1 MYRSGT
7 VKVHL
12 IRKPYKNRRYT
23 VYRWWDSNPHSL
35 GNAILNRARLPIPPH
50 RLRLAGSLRLAS
62 SVVKRCQ
69 NGSYCCPLGGPRISP
84 RTMASR
90 AAAGVERSSRI
101 GLRRLA
107 RWGRTT
113 SMEAFLTRSRATFSA
128 GLREG
133 LGLGEAARVG
143 GGGVAPGRGGGEE
156 GVVVSPGDDPT
167 GGPKKSR
174 MLNCLGACPGA
185 NSSGGGSLRCCSR
198 IC

>member
-1 MYRSGT
+1 M
-7 VKVHL
+7 
-12 IRKPYKNRRYT
+12 
-23 VYRWWDSNPHSL
+23 
-35 GNAILNRARLPIPPH
+35 NRARLPIPPH
-50 RLRLAGSLRLAS
+50 RLGLAGSLRLAS

-101 GLRRLA
+101 GLRRMD
-107 RWGRTT
+107 RRGRTT
-113 SMEAFLTRSRATFSA
+113 SVRPSLTRFRALFSA

-133 LGLGEAARVG
+133 LGLGEAAGVG

-156 GVVVSPGDDPT
+156 GVMVFSGEEPT

-185 NSSGGGSLRCCSR
+185 NSSGGGSLRCRSR